1 MLRTRQR
8 VGHDILL
15 ARHGN
20 TITSMRFD
28 RRTNSVVALLDD
40 GRVDRAPNLI
50 SPDMPQPVGITG
62 LTADDRK
69 LLGIMT
75 GTFAGLGALMVGGV
89 LAMVQFGQQLGLTEA
104 AAYIPQS
111 AGF

>member
-20 TITSMRFD
+20 TISSMRLD
-28 RRTNSVVALLDD
+28 RRTNSVVAVLDN
-40 GRVDRAPNLI
+40 GTVDRAPNLI
-50 SPDMPQPVGITG
+50 SPDLPQPVGPSG

-69 LLGIMT
+69 LLGLVT
-75 GTFAGLGALMVGGV
+75 GAFAGLGAVMVGGV
-89 LAMVQFGQQLGLTEA
+89 LAMAHFGQELGLTEA
-104 AAYIPQS
+104 AAYFP
-111 AGF
+111 AY

>member
-20 TITSMRFD
+20 AISSMRFD
-28 RRTNSVVALLDD
+28 RRTDSVVAVLDD

-50 SPDMPQPVGITG
+50 SPDLPQPVGPSG

-69 LLGIMT
+69 LLGIVSAS
-75 GTFAGLGALMVGGV
+75 FAGLGALMVGGV
-89 LAMVQFGQQLGLTEA
+89 LAMVHFGQQIGLTEA
-104 AAYIPQS
+104 AAYMPY
-111 AGF
+111 

>member
-20 TITSMRFD
+20 AITSMRLD

-40 GRVDRAPNLI
+40 GRVDRAPNMI

-89 LAMVQFGQQLGLTEA
+89 LAMVQFGQQFGLTEA
-104 AAYIPQS
+104 AAHIPQS